1 MRHPLSIALALGIA
15 AAAATAQPGVQD
27 TPPPEQATD
36 PPPIPAHLAPP
47 PHSKLIGLPI
57 TPPPVTSWP
66 VGEPVTEF
74 QPGTIYV
81 ISRHARIVGFGSS
94 LAPQDL
100 RHFLGGLQAKFGGA
114 VVVVEVIDRDGR
126 HSTVANTVVE
136 SVKDNPDVR
145 TRIGICNNS
154 VFDRW
159 CGQSSRAGHSISAVI
174 DGNGVLAAV
183 VRSHQALP
191 LILDQLLAGTFDSEE
206 YLRRDDAVWNI
217 QVREPR
223 PNTME
228 ARLAQ
233 LDEMLAVTPGSRPG
247 LSHAKRLLDLDRSE
261 EAIAVVRGILAS
273 MTVPDRDLLKDLL
286 GLDDIVRDPSTG
298 LYTYNQPVLAVQLD
312 AAKLLAATSDM
323 QNRRDLSEVVNIA
336 RRMRDYDTA
345 IMYQTMIIA
354 LATEDLDQ
362 YTQTRLLRELE
373 DEAKSKK

>member
-114 VVVVEVIDRDGR
+114 VVVVEIIDNDGR
-126 HSTVANTVVE
+126 HSTVAGNAVE

-145 TRIGICNNS
+145 TRIGICDRTE
-154 VFDRW
+154 FERW
-159 CGQSSRAGHSISAVI
+159 CGHIWKGSHSISAVI
-174 DGNGVLAAV
+174 DGDGTLAAV
-183 VRSHQALP
+183 VLSHQALP
-191 LILDQLLAGTFDSEE
+191 RILDKLLAGTFNSEE
-206 YLRRDDAVWNI
+206 EQRR
-217 QVREPR
+217 
-223 PNTME
+223 E
-228 ARLAQ
+228 AALQDIYRRKPHPITAEEQLARQ
-233 LDEMLAVTPGSRPG
+233 EEMRALTPEAEPG
-247 LSHAKRLLDLDRSE
+247 LAHAELLLRLNRTEEAVAALRGELDRMP
-261 EAIAVVRGILAS
+261 VH
-273 MTVPDRDLLKDLL
+273 DRELLKEIL
-286 GLDDIVRDPSTG
+286 GVDDIVRDPSTG
-298 LYTYNQPVLAVQLD
+298 LFAYNQPVLAVQLD

-323 QNRRDLSEVVNIA
+323 QNRRDLSEVVRIA
-336 RRMRDYDTA
+336 RTMRDYDTA
-345 IMYQTMIIA
+345 MTYQTMIIA
-354 LATEDLDQ
+354 LANNDHDQ
-362 YTQTRLLRELE
+362 NTATRTLRELE
-373 DEAKSKK
+373 EEAKAR